1 MEPVYGFLQILLWV
15 GSSLL
20 PTLCVLFALS
30 SPLLPAC
37 TVSLLLPLCL
47 PHILLSRCLCQCRC
61 LREQPQFP
69 VPPLLEEKVLSDTLF
84 SSLSQKMRWDHQN
97 IISPIPTHSP
107 APAHCCV
114 QPQAFCLTPV
124 LHSVFAGQSQP
135 PALCLCYPPLWL
147 LQGVS
152 PADLLSCCSPCQP
165 LPECPG
171 CPDVSG
177 RRSCSC
183 TDERNQDP
191 DALRNC
197 PKPMSCSSV

>member
-1 MEPVYGFLQILLWV
+1 MCLGCDYLLLAITAMERVYGFLQILLWV

-37 TVSLLLPLCL
+37 TISLLLPLCL
-47 PHILLSRCLCQCRC
+47 PHILLSRCFCQCRC

-69 VPPLLEEKVLSDTLF
+69 VPPFLEEVLSATLF

-114 QPQAFCLTPV
+114 QPQA
-124 LHSVFAGQSQP
+124 
-135 PALCLCYPPLWL
+135 LCLLFSLCFQDNHSL
-147 LQGVS
+147 LPFISAIFPSDCSKECPQLISS
-152 PADLLSCCSPCQP
+152 PAAAPASLSQSVQA
-165 LPECPG
+165 
-171 CPDVSG
+171 
-177 RRSCSC
+177 
-183 TDERNQDP
+183 
-191 DALRNC
+191 AL
-197 PKPMSCSSV
+197 M